1 MLELASHVYTTCNFY
16 RQWQKAVSPNSY
28 FSQLTRQWAEPKSA
42 VFFLPNCCTWH
53 LTLGR
58 PAFSTPLSPRRQFSV
73 PHKPQFQQH
82 VCCLLVLNPCKRNV
96 LNLAIIPILAIK
108 AVFTVF
114 AMIVYNSDLLTLL
127 TYRPHS
133 NRGMRTQKSSR
144 PVSLQAGLDWSQAP
158 RQAHLFLQAPYITWK
173 SDWFFG
179 TGVSRSVLISKKNL
193 QAFKW
198 QSGAP
203 LKLSFDHFNSLSMW
217 SSICGANMESHMA
230 PKMSVFGRIFWTESP
245 CSVCAVDL
253 GVDGAVVVPQA
264 EDSGGRKR
272 LIKKLI

>member
-1 MLELASHVYTTCNFY
+1 M
-16 RQWQKAVSPNSY
+16 KAVQ
-28 FSQLTRQWAEPKSA
+28 SQFVSKTWLEIAAEILTNYWVSAWSLLFKSVQPLSGSIIKPVLWDNNISA
-42 VFFLPNCCTWH
+42 TPILQGCLNVF
-53 LTLGR
+53 LTL
-58 PAFSTPLSPRRQFSV
+58 P
-73 PHKPQFQQH
+73 QH

-133 NRGMRTQKSSR
+133 SRGMRTQKSSR

-158 RQAHLFLQAPYITWK
+158 RQAHLVLQAPYITWK

-203 LKLSFDHFNSLSMW
+203 LKLSFDHFNSLSVW

>member
-1 MLELASHVYTTCNFY
+1 MSTRRATFIDSGKKL
-16 RQWQKAVSPNSY
+16 SPPIPTFPSWPD
-28 FSQLTRQWAEPKSA
+28 SEPSPSLQ
-42 VFFLPNCCTWH
+42 FFLPNCCTWH

-133 NRGMRTQKSSR
+133 SRGMRTQKSSR

-158 RQAHLFLQAPYITWK
+158 RQAHLVLQAPYITWE
-173 SDWFFG
+173 SDWFS
-179 TGVSRSVLISKKNL
+179 GVSRSVLISKKTYR
-193 QAFKW
+193 
-198 QSGAP
+198 P
-203 LKLSFDHFNSLSMW
+203 LNGRAVLLSIWD
-217 SSICGANMESHMA
+217 SSYRLTTLILFQCGL
-230 PKMSVFGRIFWTESP
+230 PY
-245 CSVCAVDL
+245 AVQIWRATWHQKCQFL
-253 GVDGAVVVPQA
+253 EEYFELNHLALYVP
-264 EDSGGRKR
+264 
-272 LIKKLI
+272 